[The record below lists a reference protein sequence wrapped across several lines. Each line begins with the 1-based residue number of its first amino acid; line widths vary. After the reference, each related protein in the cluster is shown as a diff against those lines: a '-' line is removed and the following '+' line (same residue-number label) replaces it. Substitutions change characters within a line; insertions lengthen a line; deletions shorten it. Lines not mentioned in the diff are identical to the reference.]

1 LPAQR
6 AIAAPALKTCQAGFC
21 FVQKTLRA
29 RFAILGDMNRKR
41 LPLAV
46 ALAACSFS
54 LGAVAD
60 DNTIWLQVTPS
71 GHFTPADGREI
82 KVPSWHINQAV
93 ASKVIERFHSTKT
106 KRVVDYEHQ
115 TLRKEENGQPAPA
128 AGWYKDLEWREGEG
142 LFAQVQ
148 LTARAAQYIAE
159 GEYQYFSPVFLYHQT
174 TGDVL
179 DVQMGALTN
188 APAIDG
194 MQELSL
200 RAAASFGCFD
210 DSSEE
215 NPVNQLLL
223 ALIAALGLAE
233 NTTEEQAVAAL
244 SAHNTNLRKALGL
257 DDKATGEALVA
268 ACTGLK
274 AKATTSAV
282 DPAKFVP
289 VDVVQSLQGEVAALT
304 ARLGERDQK
313 DLDGEITAALE
324 DGRLHKGM
332 ESWARDLGKSNRA
345 ALTAYLDTAAPIAAL
360 TRSQTEGKPPLPDE
374 KTGLTQEEL
383 AVCSSMGV
391 SPEQFKA
398 AKEA

>member
-1 LPAQR
+1 M
-6 AIAAPALKTCQAGFC
+6 KT
-21 FVQKTLRA
+21 
-29 RFAILGDMNRKR
+29 KR

-54 LGAVAD
+54 LGSVAD
-60 DNTIWLQVTPS
+60 DNTIWLQVTPA

-93 ASKVIERFHSTKT
+93 ASKVIERFHSTKN

-115 TLRKEENGQPAPA
+115 TLLKEENGQPAPA
-128 AGWYKDLEWREGEG
+128 AGWLQALEWREGEG
-142 LFAQVQ
+142 LFAQVH

-159 GEYQYFSPVFLYHQT
+159 GEYQYFSPVFLYHPT

-215 NPVNQLLL
+215 NPVKPLLL
-223 ALIAALGLAE
+223 AVCAALGLAE

-244 SAHNTNLRKALGL
+244 SAHTTNLRKLLGL
-257 DDKATGEALVA
+257 DDGETFAPALVA

-274 AKATTSAV
+274 AKAAASV
-282 DPAKFVP
+282 DPAQFVP
-289 VDVVQSLQGEVAALT
+289 LSVVDGLKAEMAALT
-304 ARLGERDQK
+304 ARLGERDEK
-313 DLDGEITAALE
+313 DLDSQITAALE
-324 DGRLHKGM
+324 DGRLHKTM
-332 ESWARDLGKSNRA
+332 EGWARDLGKSNRA
-345 ALTAYLDTAAPIAAL
+345 ALTAYLDKAQPIAAIAG
-360 TRSQTEGKPPLPDE
+360 SQTQGKAPVADE
-374 KTGLTQEEL
+374 KTGLTQDEL
-383 AVCSSMGV
+383 AVCSTMGLTA
-391 SPEQFKA
+391 EQFKA
-398 AKEA
+398 AKAEEQ

>member
-1 LPAQR
+1 M
-6 AIAAPALKTCQAGFC
+6 KT
-21 FVQKTLRA
+21 
-29 RFAILGDMNRKR
+29 KR
-41 LPLAV
+41 LPLV
-46 ALAACSFS
+46 AIAACSFE
-54 LGAVAD
+54 LGKPDAA
-60 DNTIWLQVTPS
+60 NTIWLQVTPV
-71 GHFTPADGREI
+71 GHFKPSDGREI
-82 KVPSWHINQAV
+82 KVPSWHIDQAV
-93 ASKVIERFHSTKT
+93 ATQVIERFHARKN

-128 AGWYKDLEWREGEG
+128 AGWYTDLEWREGEG

-194 MQELSL
+194 MQELTL

-210 DSSEE
+210 DPSEE
-215 NPVNQLLL
+215 NPVNPLLL

-244 SAHNTNLRKALGL
+244 SAHTTNLRQLLGL
-257 DDKATGEALVA
+257 DEGAVFGEALVA
-268 ACTGLK
+268 ACTSLK
-274 AKATTSAV
+274 AKSASSV

-289 VDVVQSLQGEVAALT
+289 MAVVEGLKGDIAALT

-313 DLDGEITAALE
+313 DLDTEISAALE
-324 DGRLHKGM
+324 DGRLHTTM
-332 ESWARDLGKSNRA
+332 EGWARDLGKSDRA
-345 ALTAYLDTAAPIAAL
+345 ALTAYLDKAAPIAAL
-360 TRSQTEGKPPLPDE
+360 AASQTQGKAPVPDE
-374 KTGLTQEEL
+374 KTGLTAEEQ
-383 AVCSSMGV
+383 AVCSQMGLTA
-391 SPEQFKA
+391 EQFKA

>member
-1 LPAQR
+1 M
-6 AIAAPALKTCQAGFC
+6 KT
-21 FVQKTLRA
+21 
-29 RFAILGDMNRKR
+29 KR

-46 ALAACSFS
+46 ALAACSYS
-54 LGAVAD
+54 LGAPDA
-60 DNTIWLQVTPS
+60 DNTIWLQVTPA
-71 GHFTPADGREI
+71 GHFKPADGREI
-82 KVPSWHINQAV
+82 KVPSWHINQAI
-93 ASKVIERFHSTKT
+93 ATKVIERFHATKN

-128 AGWYKDLEWREGEG
+128 AGWYTDLQWREGEG
-142 LFAQVQ
+142 LFGKVQ
-148 LTARAAQYIAE
+148 LTARAAQYIAN
-159 GEYQYFSPVFLYHQT
+159 GEYQYFSPVFLYHPT

-215 NPVNQLLL
+215 NPVNPLLL
-223 ALIAALGLAE
+223 ALLAALGLPE

-244 SAHNTNLRKALGL
+244 SAHTTNLRKLLGL
-257 DDKATGEALVA
+257 DEGEVFAPALVA

-274 AKATTSAV
+274 AKAAISV

-289 VDVVQSLQGEVAALT
+289 VTVVDGLKADLAALT

-313 DLDGEITAALE
+313 DLEGLIGAALE
-324 DGRLHKGM
+324 DGRLHKSM
-332 ESWARDLGKSNRA
+332 EDWARDLGKSDRA
-345 ALTAYLDTAAPIAAL
+345 SLTAYLDKAAPIAVL
-360 TRSQTEGKPPLPDE
+360 TRSQTEGKSPVADD

-383 AVCSSMGV
+383 AVCSAMGLTA
-391 SPEQFKA
+391 EQFKA

>member
-1 LPAQR
+1 MKTKRLSLAV
-6 AIAAPALKTCQAGFC
+6 AIAA
-21 FVQKTLRA
+21 
-29 RFAILGDMNRKR
+29 
-41 LPLAV
+41 
-46 ALAACSFS
+46 CSYS
-54 LGAVAD
+54 LGSVAD
-60 DNTIWLQVTPS
+60 DNTIWLQVTPA

-93 ASKVIERFHSTKT
+93 ASKVIERFHSTKN
-106 KRVVDYEHQ
+106 KRVIDYEHQ

-128 AGWYKDLEWREGEG
+128 AGWYTDLQWREGEG
-142 LFAQVQ
+142 LFAKVH
-148 LTARAAQYIAE
+148 LTARAAKYIAE
-159 GEYQYFSPVFLYHQT
+159 GEYQYFSPVFLYHPT

-244 SAHNTNLRKALGL
+244 SAHTANLRKALGL
-257 DDKATGEALVA
+257 DDKANGDALIA

-274 AKATTSAV
+274 AKAAISA
-282 DPAKFVP
+282 DPSKFVP
-289 VDVVQSLQGEVAALT
+289 LSVVDGMKVELAALT
-304 ARLGERDQK
+304 ARLGERDDK
-313 DLDGEITAALE
+313 DLEGQITGALE
-324 DGRLHKGM
+324 DGRLHKSM
-332 ESWARDLGKSNRA
+332 EGWARDLGKSNRA

-360 TRSQTEGKPPLPDE
+360 TRSQTQGQPPVADE
-374 KTGLTQEEL
+374 KTGLTPDEL
-383 AVCSSMGV
+383 AVCSSMGLTA
-391 SPEQFKA
+391 EQFKA

>member
-1 LPAQR
+1 M
-6 AIAAPALKTCQAGFC
+6 KT
-21 FVQKTLRA
+21 
-29 RFAILGDMNRKR
+29 KR

-46 ALAACSFS
+46 ALAACSFV
-54 LGAVAD
+54 LGAPAA
-60 DNTIWLQVTPS
+60 DNTIWVQVTPA
-71 GHFTPADGREI
+71 GHFLPADGREI

-93 ASKVIERFHSTKT
+93 ATKVIERFHARKN

-115 TLRKEENGQPAPA
+115 TLLKEENGQPAPA
-128 AGWYKDLEWREGEG
+128 AGWYQALEWREGEG

-159 GEYQYFSPVFLYHQT
+159 GEYQYFSPVFLYHPT

-210 DSSEE
+210 DSPEE

-233 NTTEEQAVAAL
+233 TTTEEQAVAAL
-244 SAHNTNLRKALGL
+244 SAHTTNLRKLLGL
-257 DDKATGEALVA
+257 DEGAVFGEALVA

-274 AKATTSAV
+274 AKAAISV
-282 DPAKFVP
+282 DPAQFVP
-289 VDVVQSLQGEVAALT
+289 LSVVDGMKAELAALT
-304 ARLGERDQK
+304 ARLGERDEK
-313 DLDGEITAALE
+313 DLEGQIAGALE
-324 DGRLHKGM
+324 DGRLPKAM
-332 ESWARDLGKSNRA
+332 EDWARDLGKSNRA
-345 ALTAYLDTAAPIAAL
+345 ALTAYLDKASPIAAL
-360 TRSQTEGKPPLPDE
+360 AGSQTRGEPPVADE
-374 KTGLTQEEL
+374 KTGLTQDEL
-383 AVCSSMGV
+383 AVCSAMGLTHD
-391 SPEQFKA
+391 QFKA

>member
-1 LPAQR
+1 M
-6 AIAAPALKTCQAGFC
+6 KT
-21 FVQKTLRA
+21 
-29 RFAILGDMNRKR
+29 KR
-41 LPLAV
+41 LSLAV
-46 ALAACSFS
+46 ALAACSYS
-54 LGAVAD
+54 LGSVAD
-60 DNTIWLQVTPS
+60 DNTIWLQVTPA

-93 ASKVIERFHSTKT
+93 ASKVIERFHSTKN
-106 KRVVDYEHQ
+106 KRVIDYEHQ

-128 AGWYKDLEWREGEG
+128 AGWYTDLQWREGEG
-142 LFAQVQ
+142 LFAKVQ
-148 LTARAAQYIAE
+148 LTARAANYIAE
-159 GEYQYFSPVFLYHQT
+159 GEYQYFSPVFLYHPT

-244 SAHNTNLRKALGL
+244 SAHTANLRKALGL
-257 DDKATGEALVA
+257 DDKANGDALIA

-274 AKATTSAV
+274 AKAAISV
-282 DPAKFVP
+282 DPSQFVP
-289 VDVVQSLQGEVAALT
+289 VSAVAGMQADIAALT
-304 ARLGERDQK
+304 ARLGERDEK
-313 DLDGEITAALE
+313 DLEGQITGALE
-324 DGRLHKGM
+324 DGRLHKSM
-332 ESWARDLGKSNRA
+332 EGWARDLGKSNRA

-360 TRSQTEGKPPLPDE
+360 TRSQTQGQPPVADE
-374 KTGLTQEEL
+374 KTGLTQEEQ
-383 AVCSSMGV
+383 AVCSSLGLTA
-391 SPEQFKA
+391 EQFKA

>member
-1 LPAQR
+1 M
-6 AIAAPALKTCQAGFC
+6 KT
-21 FVQKTLRA
+21 
-29 RFAILGDMNRKR
+29 KR

-46 ALAACSFS
+46 ALAACSYS
-54 LGAVAD
+54 LGTPAA
-60 DNTIWLQVTPS
+60 DNTIWLQVTPA
-71 GHFTPADGREI
+71 GHFKPADGREI

-93 ASKVIERFHSTKT
+93 AAKVIERFRATKN

-128 AGWYKDLEWREGEG
+128 AGWYTDLQWREGEG

-159 GEYQYFSPVFLYHQT
+159 GEYQYFSPVFLYHPT

-194 MQELSL
+194 MQALSL

-210 DSSEE
+210 DPSEE
-215 NPVNQLLL
+215 NPVNPLLL

-244 SAHNTNLRKALGL
+244 SAHTANLRKLLGL
-257 DDKATGEALVA
+257 DDGDVFGDALVA

-274 AKATTSAV
+274 AKAATSV
-282 DPAKFVP
+282 DPAQYVP
-289 VDVVQSLQGEVAALT
+289 MSVVDGMKAELAALT

-313 DLDGEITAALE
+313 DLDGQIAAALD
-324 DGRLHKGM
+324 DGRLHKTM
-332 ESWARDLGKSNRA
+332 ESWARDLGKKDRA
-345 ALTAYLDTAAPIAAL
+345 ALTAYLDAAAPIAAL
-360 TRSQTEGKPPLPDE
+360 AGSQTRGEPPVPDE
-374 KTGLTQEEL
+374 KTGLTQDEL
-383 AVCSSMGV
+383 AVCSAMGLTV
-391 SPEQFKA
+391 EQFKA
-398 AKEA
+398 AKAEEQ

>member
-1 LPAQR
+1 M
-6 AIAAPALKTCQAGFC
+6 KT
-21 FVQKTLRA
+21 
-29 RFAILGDMNRKR
+29 KR

-54 LGAVAD
+54 LGSVAD
-60 DNTIWLQVTPS
+60 DNTIWLQVTPA
-71 GHFTPADGREI
+71 GHFKPADGREI
-82 KVPSWHINQAV
+82 EVPSWHINQAV
-93 ASKVIERFHSTKT
+93 AAKVIERFHATKT

-128 AGWYKDLEWREGEG
+128 AGWYRDLEWREGEG

-148 LTARAAQYIAE
+148 LTARAAQYVAD
-159 GEYQYFSPVFLYHQT
+159 GEYQYFSPVFLYHPT

-194 MQELSL
+194 MQALSL

-210 DSSEE
+210 DPSEE
-215 NPVNQLLL
+215 NPVNPLLQ

-244 SAHNTNLRKALGL
+244 SAHTTNLRKLLGL
-257 DDKATGEALVA
+257 DEGAVYGDALVA

-274 AKATTSAV
+274 AKAATSV
-282 DPAKFVP
+282 DPAQFVP
-289 VDVVQSLQGEVAALT
+289 LSVVDGMKVELAALT
-304 ARLGERDQK
+304 ARLGERDQL
-313 DLDGEITAALE
+313 DLETQISAALD
-324 DGRLHKGM
+324 DGRLHKTM
-332 ESWARDLGKSNRA
+332 EVWARDLGKKDRA
-345 ALTAYLDTAAPIAAL
+345 ALTAYLEAAAPIAAL
-360 TRSQTEGKPPLPDE
+360 TRSQTQGNPPVPDE
-374 KTGLTQEEL
+374 KTGLTADEL
-383 AVCSSMGV
+383 AVCSAMGLTHD
-391 SPEQFKA
+391 QFKA

>member
-1 LPAQR
+1 
-6 AIAAPALKTCQAGFC
+6 
-21 FVQKTLRA
+21 
-29 RFAILGDMNRKR
+29 MNRKR

-46 ALAACSFS
+46 ALAACSYS

-60 DNTIWLQVTPS
+60 DNTIWLQVTPA
-71 GHFTPADGREI
+71 GHFKPADGREI

-128 AGWYKDLEWREGEG
+128 AGWYQALEWREGQG

-148 LTARAAQYIAE
+148 LTARAAQYIAD
-159 GEYQYFSPVFLYHQT
+159 GEYQYFSPVFLYHPT

-210 DSSEE
+210 DSPEE
-215 NPVNQLLL
+215 NPVNPLLL
-223 ALIAALGLAE
+223 ALIGALGLAE

-244 SAHNTNLRKALGL
+244 SAHTTNLRTLLGL
-257 DDKATGEALVA
+257 DDKAGGEAMLA

-274 AKATTSAV
+274 AKAAASV
-282 DPAKFVP
+282 DPAQSVP
-289 VDVVQSLQGEVAALT
+289 LSVVDGLKAELAALT
-304 ARLGERDQK
+304 ARLGERDEK
-313 DLDGEITAALE
+313 DLDGQIAAALE
-324 DGRLHKGM
+324 DGRLHKTM
-332 ESWARDLGKSNRA
+332 EGWARELGKSNRA
-345 ALTAYLDTAAPIAAL
+345 ALTAYLDKAAPIAAL
-360 TRSQTEGKPPLPDE
+360 GGSQTRGQPPVEDE
-374 KTGLTQEEL
+374 KTGLTQDEL
-383 AVCSSMGV
+383 AVCSAMGLTA
-391 SPEQFKA
+391 EQFKA

>member
-1 LPAQR
+1 M
-6 AIAAPALKTCQAGFC
+6 KT
-21 FVQKTLRA
+21 
-29 RFAILGDMNRKR
+29 KR

-46 ALAACSFS
+46 ALAACSYS
-54 LGAVAD
+54 LGAPDA
-60 DNTIWLQVTPS
+60 DNTIWLQVTPA
-71 GHFTPADGREI
+71 GHFKPADGREI
-82 KVPSWHINQAV
+82 KVPSWHINQAI
-93 ASKVIERFHSTKT
+93 ATKVIERFHATKN

-128 AGWYKDLEWREGEG
+128 AGWYTDLQWREGEG

-148 LTARAAQYIAE
+148 LTARAAQYIAN
-159 GEYQYFSPVFLYHQT
+159 GEYQYFSPVFLYHPT

-215 NPVNQLLL
+215 NPVNPLLL
-223 ALIAALGLAE
+223 ALLAALGLPE

-244 SAHNTNLRKALGL
+244 SAHTTNLRKLLGL
-257 DDKATGEALVA
+257 DEGEVFAPALVA

-274 AKATTSAV
+274 AKAAISV

-289 VDVVQSLQGEVAALT
+289 VTVVDGLKADLAALT

-313 DLDGEITAALE
+313 DLEGLIGAALE
-324 DGRLHKGM
+324 DGRLHKSM
-332 ESWARDLGKSNRA
+332 EDWARDLGKSDRA
-345 ALTAYLDTAAPIAAL
+345 SLTAYLDKAVPIAVL
-360 TRSQTEGKPPLPDE
+360 TRSQTEGKSPVADD

-383 AVCSSMGV
+383 AVCSAMGLTA
-391 SPEQFKA
+391 EQFKA